1 MPLDYATVKD
11 WRFDEVRQRYDEK
24 DAMLYAL
31 GIGLGQDPED
41 ERQLR
46 YVYERDLLAFPT
58 MSVVL
63 GYPGFWVRDPRTGID
78 WIKVVHG
85 EQRLAMHAPLPASGV
100 IIGRSRNTHVVDKG
114 ADKGA
119 LVITERTLHDEA
131 GACLATLTQTT
142 FCRGDGGFG
151 GGDDGPAPLPATP
164 QGVPDHRCE
173 LRIAPQAALLY
184 RLNADRNPLH
194 ADPEVARRAGY
205 PRPILHGLCTYGVA
219 AHAIVRACCG
229 YDASRLASLN
239 ARFSAPVYPGETL
252 QCDIWRLPD
261 GQVRFLAR
269 ALERGVV
276 VMSNGTAEVRA

>member
-151 GGDDGPAPLPATP
+151 GGDDGPPCPPRRKACRTSAANCASRRRRAALPAQRGP
-164 QGVPDHRCE
+164 QS
-173 LRIAPQAALLY
+173 A
-184 RLNADRNPLH
+184 
-194 ADPEVARRAGY
+194 ARRSRGGAAC
-205 PRPILHGLCTYGVA
+205 GL
-219 AHAIVRACCG
+219 
-229 YDASRLASLN
+229 
-239 ARFSAPVYPGETL
+239 SAPNP
-252 QCDIWRLPD
+252 
-261 GQVRFLAR
+261 AR
-269 ALERGVV
+269 ALH
-276 VMSNGTAEVRA
+276 TASPRTPSSAPAAATTPRAWPA

>member
-151 GGDDGPAPLPATP
+151 GGDDGPPA
-164 QGVPDHRCE
+164 R
-173 LRIAPQAALLY
+173 
-184 RLNADRNPLH
+184 H
-194 ADPEVARRAGY
+194 AARRAGPPLRTAHRAAGGATGSTRTAIRCTPI
-205 PRPILHGLCTYGVA
+205 PRWRGVRVIRAQSCTGSA
-219 AHAIVRACCG
+219 LT
-229 YDASRLASLN
+229 ASPRTPS
-239 ARFSAPVYPGETL
+239 SAPAAATTP
-252 QCDIWRLPD
+252 
-261 GQVRFLAR
+261 R
-269 ALERGVV
+269 AWP
-276 VMSNGTAEVRA
+276 A

>member
-151 GGDDGPAPLPATP
+151 GGDDGPALCPPRRKACRTS
-164 QGVPDHRCE
+164 
-173 LRIAPQAALLY
+173 AA
-184 RLNADRNPLH
+184 N
-194 ADPEVARRAGY
+194 
-205 PRPILHGLCTYGVA
+205 C
-219 AHAIVRACCG
+219 
-229 YDASRLASLN
+229 ASRRRRRCSTGSTRTAIRCTPIPRWRGVRVIRAQSCTGSALTASP
-239 ARFSAPVYPGETL
+239 RTPSSAPAAATTP
-252 QCDIWRLPD
+252 
-261 GQVRFLAR
+261 R
-269 ALERGVV
+269 AWP
-276 VMSNGTAEVRA
+276 A

>member
-1 MPLDYATVKD
+1 MPWASAWART
-11 WRFDEVRQRYDEK
+11 
-24 DAMLYAL
+24 
-31 GIGLGQDPED
+31 ED

-151 GGDDGPAPLPATP
+151 GDDGPCSLPATP
-164 QGVPDHRCE
+164 QGVPDLRCE
-173 LRIAPQAALLY
+173 LRISRRRRCSTGSTRTAIRCTPIPRWRGVRVIRAQSCTALHL
-184 RLNADRNPLH
+184 RR
-194 ADPEVARRAGY
+194 RRARHR
-205 PRPILHGLCTYGVA
+205 PRLL
-219 AHAIVRACCG
+219 RLR
-229 YDASRLASLN
+229 RLAPGQPERAL
-239 ARFSAPVYPGETL
+239 SAPVYPGETL